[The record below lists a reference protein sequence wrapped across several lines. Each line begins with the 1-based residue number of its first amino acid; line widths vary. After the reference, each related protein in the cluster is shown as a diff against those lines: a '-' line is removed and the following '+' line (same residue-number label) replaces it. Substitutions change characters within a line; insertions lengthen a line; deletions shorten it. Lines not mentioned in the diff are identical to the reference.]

1 VTPQFEAGGDTGN
14 NEEGGSLIFVSD
26 ASAEAER
33 LTTALRGRG
42 YPVIDVPLGLLVSRV
57 SVQRPSLILCDADA
71 TSALETIQRVR
82 ETPGGNRI
90 DVLFLG
96 EPGRTV
102 DEHAGALQQEASGVF
117 VRPVDDFILLRKV
130 EALIGAPTGQR
141 NFMARTPA
149 ASRVP
154 VLVAATRRPYRY
166 DAGKGEAPSSPSAS
180 SPSAS
185 SPSASSP
192 LASPAA
198 GSSPV
203 SSPTGSAPLSSTPL
217 SAPASPWAS
226 PDPGSPN
233 TNPGTEPGARSTEL
247 APDSQPHSSRPSSPS
262 LHSVSPRAHELP
274 QAKLSP
280 ALESLLATAER
291 RVLSARNSSIPPSDR
306 DRDRERLSPEAEL
319 EAILPADVLDALDE
333 PLDFDD
339 DDDDADS
346 SIGTHNGD
354 ADPGSRSGTKTTGA
368 GAGTASGGNAGAQV
382 PSTDA
387 GPRIIHETLSPP
399 SGSEVPLS
407 NSPESQSSRA
417 TEPPVTP
424 PRHTSRLQTPLP
436 QRPSFEEPPASVVAG
451 SIAQVTA
458 HGPITDL
465 PPSIGPLS
473 DRAAALSTTPP
484 AARVLADDPNAESRA
499 RDEPPEVRREAPK
512 LDIPASLAAGDAVR
526 AFARVVR
533 ARYTGALAFEDSTG
547 IRRVVFRDGDFVTAA
562 SGADGESLVA
572 FLTQRGD
579 LPGDVAARI
588 GRKLPQFG
596 RHAGAALI
604 AQGHLRQ
611 DDLWPV
617 LRAHAEWLVARL
629 VSLASGAVGLEAD
642 VPVRLQAEPA
652 VFGGAT
658 GAEVLVEI
666 VRRAVSPEQAM
677 LRLGGPSTLL
687 QKGENPALLGEC
699 AIADAEAAIVR
710 AIGEEPVNEVLRRA
724 GHKDF
729 AAVLYVLV
737 ELSVLGRA
745 SGERRPPPDAREKR
759 AAPPDHLD
767 RAALRARISARKA
780 LSEEGD
786 YFALLGVPRSATS
799 YDIRRAYASLRD
811 EYDPARILTSDTVE
825 LRDDVELI
833 LEVLTEAFEI
843 LEDDLRRERYR
854 RALDASP

>member
-1 VTPQFEAGGDTGN
+1 VKPALESRYTLIVVTPHLEAGGDTGN
-14 NEEGGSLIFVSD
+14 HEEGGSLIFVSD

-57 SVQRPSLILCDADA
+57 AVQQPSLILCDADA
-71 TSALETIQRVR
+71 PGALETIQRVR
-82 ETPGGNRI
+82 EAPGGTRV

-102 DEHAGALQQEASGVF
+102 EQNAAALQQEASGVF
-117 VRPVDDFILLRKV
+117 VRPVDEFILLRKV
-130 EALIGAPTGQR
+130 EALIGAPTGR
-141 NFMARTPA
+141 HDFNLRSTPTNRA
-149 ASRVP
+149 P

-166 DAGKGEAPSSPSAS
+166 DAGKNEVPRETPSSPSSPSAS
-180 SPSAS
+180 APSN
-185 SPSASSP
+185 
-192 LASPAA
+192 PA
-198 GSSPV
+198 
-203 SSPTGSAPLSSTPL
+203 PTTS
-217 SAPASPWAS
+217 
-226 PDPGSPN
+226 
-233 TNPGTEPGARSTEL
+233 PGTEPGPANVRHSEI
-247 APDSQPHSSRPSSPS
+247 PESQPHSSRPSASSHLLP
-262 LHSVSPRAHELP
+262 PRPQELP

-291 RVLSARNSSIPPSDR
+291 RVLSVRNSSIPPSD
-306 DRDRERLSPEAEL
+306 RLSPEAEL

-339 DDDDADS
+339 DDDDDDS
-346 SIGTHNGD
+346 SIGTHNGE
-354 ADPGSRSGTKTTGA
+354 AEPGPRSATKTTS
-368 GAGTASGGNAGAQV
+368 AGTASGGSNLAPEV
-382 PSTDA
+382 VDSLP
-387 GPRIIHETLSPP
+387 LSPREKTAAP
-399 SGSEVPLS
+399 RNATELPPADV
-407 NSPESQSSRA
+407 PESQSSRA
-417 TEPPVTP
+417 TEPPATP
-424 PRHTSRLQTPLP
+424 PRHTTRMRNEGEARATLEAPALSRSSSSL
-436 QRPSFEEPPASVVAG
+436 AS
-451 SIAQVTA
+451 ITA

-465 PPSIGPLS
+465 PPS
-473 DRAAALSTTPP
+473 AAATPSESAASLSTVPPAARPAERPQPERSVAPVPTTPP
-484 AARVLADDPNAESRA
+484 ASAAPLTSPLTAPLSSALSSSQSGS
-499 RDEPPEVRREAPK
+499 EPRREAAK
-512 LDIPASLAAGDAVR
+512 LEIPASLGAGDAVR
-526 AFARVVR
+526 ALARVVR
-533 ARYTGALAFEDSTG
+533 TRYTGALAFEDATG
-547 IRRVVFRDGDFVTAA
+547 IRRVLFRDGDFVTAA

-579 LPGDVAARI
+579 LPAEVAARI

-617 LRAHAEWLVARL
+617 LRAHAEWLVGRIVL
-629 VSLASGAVGLEAD
+629 LNSGAVSVEGD

-666 VRRAVSPEQAM
+666 VRRVVSPEQA
-677 LRLGGPSTLL
+677 LQRLGGPSTVL
-687 QKGENPALLGEC
+687 QKGDNPTLLGEC

-710 AIGEEPVNEVLRRA
+710 SINEEPLAETLRRA
-724 GHKDF
+724 GNKDF
-729 AAVLYVLV
+729 AAVLYILV

-745 SGERRPPPDAREKR
+745 SGERRPAREPHEKLVSK
-759 AAPPDHLD
+759 PDRLD
-767 RAALRARISARKA
+767 HAALRARILSRKA

-786 YFALLGVPRSATS
+786 YFALLGVARSATS
-799 YDIRRAYASLRD
+799 YDIRRAYGQLKD
-811 EYDPARILTSDTVE
+811 EYDPSRILTHETVD

-833 LEVLTEAFEI
+833 LEVLAEAFEI

>member
-1 VTPQFEAGGDTGN
+1 MAHLEAGGDTGN

-130 EALIGAPTGQR
+130 EALIGAPSGRRDFNTR
-141 NFMARTPA
+141 VPA
-149 ASRVP
+149 ANRAP

-166 DAGKGEAPSSPSAS
+166 EAGKGDAQRESPSSPNAAS
-180 SPSAS
+180 SPNAS
-185 SPSASSP
+185 SSP
-192 LASPAA
+192 LASSSPAA
-198 GSSPV
+198 SAAAMGP
-203 SSPTGSAPLSSTPL
+203 SPT
-217 SAPASPWAS
+217 
-226 PDPGSPN
+226 
-233 TNPGTEPGARSTEL
+233 TNPGTEPGPLSGKSAEL
-247 APDSQPHSSRPSSPS
+247 VPESQPHSSRPSQPS
-262 LHSVSPRAHELP
+262 LHSVPPRSRELP
-274 QAKLSP
+274 QAQLSP

-291 RVLSARNSSIPPSDR
+291 RVRSARNSSVPPSD
-306 DRDRERLSPEAEL
+306 RLSPEAEL

-339 DDDDADS
+339 DDEDADS
-346 SIGTHNGD
+346 SIGTNNNPDGE
-354 ADPGSRSGTKTTGA
+354 PGSRSGTKTTGA
-368 GAGTASGGNAGAQV
+368 GTASGGSGHAHEGAE
-382 PSTDA
+382 PSLRGTREMLPAPGSDA
-387 GPRIIHETLSPP
+387 PP
-399 SGSEVPLS
+399 GS
-407 NSPESQSSRA
+407 SPESQSSRA

-424 PRHTSRLQTPLP
+424 PRLTSRMQSELP
-436 QRPSFEEPPASVVAG
+436 PRTKLEEPAQSRPANSL
-451 SIAQVTA
+451 SNTTA
-458 HGPITDL
+458 HGPITDY
-465 PPSIGPLS
+465 PPSVVPPLS
-473 DRAAALSTTPP
+473 DPSASMSTAPP
-484 AARVLADDPNAESRA
+484 AARSFP
-499 RDEPPEVRREAPK
+499 DEPVAPPPPRVPSAQ
-512 LDIPASLAAGDAVR
+512 LDIPASLAEGDAVR

-533 ARYTGALAFEDSTG
+533 ARYSGALAFEDTTG

-579 LPGDVAARI
+579 LPSDTAARI

-617 LRAHAEWLVARL
+617 LRAHAEWLVGRIVVL
-629 VSLASGAVGLEAD
+629 GSGAVSVEAD
-642 VPVRLQAEPA
+642 VPLRLQAEPA

-666 VRRAVSPEQAM
+666 VRRAVSADQAVR
-677 LRLGGPSTLL
+677 RLGGANTLL
-687 QKGENPALLGEC
+687 QKGESTALLGEC
-699 AIADAEAAIVR
+699 AIADSEAEVVR
-710 AIGEEPVNEVLRRA
+710 AVSDEPVSEVLRRV

-737 ELSVLGRA
+737 ELGVLARA
-745 SGERRPPPDAREKR
+745 SGEARAARENREKR
-759 AAPPDHLD
+759 PTKPDHLD
-767 RAALRARISARKA
+767 QAALRARVLARKA

-786 YFALLGVPRSATS
+786 YFALLGVARSATS
-799 YDIRRAYASLRD
+799 YDIRRAYASLRE
-811 EYDPARILTSDTVE
+811 EYDLGRILTRETVD

-833 LEVLTEAFEI
+833 LEVLAEAFEI
-843 LEDDLRRERYR
+843 LEDDLRRDRYR

>member
-1 VTPQFEAGGDTGN
+1 MKPPLESRYTLTVVTSNLEAGGDTGN

-57 SVQRPSLILCDADA
+57 AVQRPSLILCDADA
-71 TSALETIQRVR
+71 TGALETIQRVR

-102 DEHAGALQQEASGVF
+102 EQNAAALQQEASGVF
-117 VRPVDDFILLRKV
+117 VRPVDEFILLRKV
-130 EALIGAPTGQR
+130 EALIGAPSGRHDFNQR
-141 NFMARTPA
+141 NTA
-149 ASRVP
+149 ASRAP

-166 DAGKGEAPSSPSAS
+166 DAGKTDSPRDTPSSPSSPSAS
-180 SPSAS
+180 APVH
-185 SPSASSP
+185 
-192 LASPAA
+192 AA
-198 GSSPV
+198 AATS
-203 SSPTGSAPLSSTPL
+203 
-217 SAPASPWAS
+217 
-226 PDPGSPN
+226 
-233 TNPGTEPGARSTEL
+233 PGTEPGPPSVRASEA
-247 APDSQPHSSRPSSPS
+247 APDSQPYSSRPSASSHLLP
-262 LHSVSPRAHELP
+262 PRPAELP
-274 QAKLSP
+274 QSKLSP

-291 RVLSARNSSIPPSDR
+291 RVLSVRNSSLPPSD
-306 DRDRERLSPEAEL
+306 RLSPEAEL

-339 DDDDADS
+339 DDDDDDS
-346 SIGTHNGD
+346 SIGTHNGVE
-354 ADPGSRSGTKTTGA
+354 ADPAPRSTTKTTGA
-368 GAGTASGGNAGAQV
+368 GTATGGSNSAAEV
-382 PSTDA
+382 LDSS
-387 GPRIIHETLSPP
+387 PRSAREKTAAPHGSSDLPP
-399 SGSEVPLS
+399 SQT
-407 NSPESQSSRA
+407 PESQSSRA

-424 PRHTSRLQTPLP
+424 PRHTSRMRSESVAPA
-436 QRPSFEEPPASVVAG
+436 RPALEEPAVSRSPNSLG
-451 SIAQVTA
+451 GTTA
-458 HGPITDL
+458 HGPITDM
-465 PPSIGPLS
+465 PPSV
-473 DRAAALSTTPP
+473 AAAQSESQASVSTAPP
-484 AARVLADDPNAESRA
+484 APRSFADRRPPDFNAPP
-499 RDEPPEVRREAPK
+499 DPPERRREPPK
-512 LDIPASLAAGDAVR
+512 LDIPASLGAGDAVR
-526 AFARVVR
+526 AFARVVG
-533 ARYTGALAFEDSTG
+533 ARYTGALAFEDTTG
-547 IRRVVFRDGDFVTAA
+547 IRRVLFRDGDFVTAA

-579 LPGDVAARI
+579 LPAEVAARI

-617 LRAHAEWLVARL
+617 LRAHAEWLVGRIVL
-629 VSLASGAVGLEAD
+629 LSSGAVSVEGD

-666 VRRAVSPEQAM
+666 VRRAVSPEQA
-677 LRLGGPSTLL
+677 LQRLGGPNTVL
-687 QKGENPALLGEC
+687 QKGDNSSLLGEC
-699 AIADAEAAIVR
+699 AIADAEADIVR
-710 AIGEEPVNEVLRRA
+710 SLTEEPLAETLRRA

-745 SGERRPPPDAREKR
+745 SGERRPAREAQEKR
-759 AAPPDHLD
+759 AAKPDHLD
-767 RAALRARISARKA
+767 HAALRARILSRKA

-786 YFALLGVPRSATS
+786 YFALLGVARSATS
-799 YDIRRAYASLRD
+799 YDIRRAYGSLRD
-811 EYDPARILTSDTVE
+811 EYDPSRILTSETVD
-825 LRDDVELI
+825 LRGDVELI
-833 LEVLTEAFEI
+833 LEVLAEAFEI

>member
-1 VTPQFEAGGDTGN
+1 VTPHLEAGGDTGN

-57 SVQRPSLILCDADA
+57 TVQRPSLILCDADA
-71 TSALETIQRVR
+71 TAALETIQRVR

-102 DEHAGALQQEASGVF
+102 DENSAALQQQASGVF
-117 VRPVDDFILLRKV
+117 VRPVDEFILLRKV
-130 EALIGAPTGQR
+130 EALIGPPSGRSEFNARSGPTNR
-141 NFMARTPA
+141 A
-149 ASRVP
+149 P

-166 DAGKGEAPSSPSAS
+166 DAGKTDAPRDTPSSPTA
-180 SPSAS
+180 
-185 SPSASSP
+185 
-192 LASPAA
+192 
-198 GSSPV
+198 
-203 SSPTGSAPLSSTPL
+203 SAPGHANPS
-217 SAPASPWAS
+217 
-226 PDPGSPN
+226 
-233 TNPGTEPGARSTEL
+233 TNPGTEPGPTSTRSSEA
-247 APDSQPHSSRPSSPS
+247 APDSQPHSSRPSASSHLLP
-262 LHSVSPRAHELP
+262 PRTHELP
-274 QAKLSP
+274 QAKISP

-291 RVLSARNSSIPPSDR
+291 RVLSVRNSSLPPSD
-306 DRDRERLSPEAEL
+306 RLSPEAEL

-346 SIGTHNGD
+346 SIGTNNGE
-354 ADPGSRSGTKTTGA
+354 ADSGSRAGTKTTGA
-368 GAGTASGGNAGAQV
+368 GTASGGSLAAELVDSSPRNAREKTA
-382 PSTDA
+382 
-387 GPRIIHETLSPP
+387 
-399 SGSEVPLS
+399 VPLS
-407 NSPESQSSRA
+407 ARDQTPSENPESQSSRA

-424 PRHTSRLQTPLP
+424 PRHASRLVSEKSARAPL
-436 QRPSFEEPPASVVAG
+436 EEPALSRSSSALSG
-451 SIAQVTA
+451 ITA
-458 HGPITDL
+458 HGPITDF
-465 PPSIGPLS
+465 PPSL
-473 DRAAALSTTPP
+473 AASQASQSEAAGALSTVPP
-484 AARVLADDPNAESRA
+484 AARMDGDRPPPNFTIPPA
-499 RDEPPEVRREAPK
+499 PPELRRDPPK
-512 LDIPASLAAGDAVR
+512 LDIPASLGAGDAVR

-533 ARYTGALAFEDSTG
+533 ARYTGALAFEDTTG
-547 IRRVVFRDGDFVTAA
+547 IRRVLFRDGDFVTAA

-579 LPGDVAARI
+579 LPADVAARI

-617 LRAHAEWLVARL
+617 LRAHAEWLVGRIAL
-629 VSLASGAVGLEAD
+629 LEGGAVSVEGD

-666 VRRAVSPEQAM
+666 VRRAVSPAQA
-677 LRLGGPSTLL
+677 LERLGGPNIVL
-687 QKGENPALLGEC
+687 QKGDNPALLGEC
-699 AIADAEAAIVR
+699 AIADAEAEIVR
-710 AIGEEPVNEVLRRA
+710 SITDEPLAETLRRA
-724 GHKDF
+724 GQKDF

-737 ELSVLGRA
+737 ELSVLSQA
-745 SGERRPPPDAREKR
+745 SGERRAARQSQDKR
-759 AAPPDHLD
+759 ASKPDHLD
-767 RAALRARISARKA
+767 HAALRARILARKA

-799 YDIRRAYASLRD
+799 YDIRRAYGSLKD
-811 EYDPARILTSDTVE
+811 EYDPGRILTSDTVD

-833 LEVLTEAFEI
+833 LEVLAEAFEI

>member
-1 VTPQFEAGGDTGN
+1 MTPHLEAGGDTGN

-71 TSALETIQRVR
+71 TAALETIQRVR

-102 DEHAGALQQEASGVF
+102 EQNAAALQQEASGVF
-117 VRPVDDFILLRKV
+117 VRPVDEFILLRKV
-130 EALIGAPTGQR
+130 EALIGAPSGRPELNLRST
-141 NFMARTPA
+141 A
-149 ASRVP
+149 ANRAP

-166 DAGKGEAPSSPSAS
+166 DAGKTDSARDTPSSPSSSAPSSPSS
-180 SPSAS
+180 
-185 SPSASSP
+185 
-192 LASPAA
+192 
-198 GSSPV
+198 
-203 SSPTGSAPLSSTPL
+203 SAPIHPAPPSS
-217 SAPASPWAS
+217 
-226 PDPGSPN
+226 
-233 TNPGTEPGARSTEL
+233 PGTEPGPPSVRNSES
-247 APDSQPHSSRPSSPS
+247 APDSQPHSSRLSTSSHLLP
-262 LHSVSPRAHELP
+262 PRPAELP
-274 QAKLSP
+274 QSKLSP

-291 RVLSARNSSIPPSDR
+291 RVLSVRNSSIPPSDR
-306 DRDRERLSPEAEL
+306 LSPEAEL
-319 EAILPADVLDALDE
+319 EAVLPADVLDALDE

-339 DDDDADS
+339 DDDEDDS
-346 SIGTHNGD
+346 SIGTHNGAD
-354 ADPGSRSGTKTTGA
+354 ADPPPRSVTKTTGA
-368 GAGTASGGNAGAQV
+368 GTATGGSNLAPEAAESL
-382 PSTDA
+382 PHSTREKTAAPHD
-387 GPRIIHETLSPP
+387 
-399 SGSEVPLS
+399 GSELPPPDG
-407 NSPESQSSRA
+407 PESQSSRA

-424 PRHTSRLQTPLP
+424 PRHTTRMRSEAERAAL
-436 QRPSFEEPPASVVAG
+436 EEPVFSRSPNSLAG
-451 SIAQVTA
+451 TTA
-458 HGPITDL
+458 HGPITDM
-465 PPSIGPLS
+465 PPSM
-473 DRAAALSTTPP
+473 AAAHAEAQASLSTVPP
-484 AARVLADDPNAESRA
+484 AARPAVERA
-499 RDEPPEVRREAPK
+499 LPDVSARPAPPELRREPPK
-512 LDIPASLAAGDAVR
+512 LDIPASLGAGDAVR
-526 AFARVVR
+526 AFARVVG
-533 ARYTGALAFEDSTG
+533 ARYTGALAFEDQTG
-547 IRRVVFRDGDFVTAA
+547 IRRVLFRDGDFVTAA

-579 LPGDVAARI
+579 LPAEVAARI

-617 LRAHAEWLVARL
+617 LRAHAEWLVGRIVL
-629 VSLASGAVGLEAD
+629 LSSGAVSVEAD

-666 VRRAVSPEQAM
+666 VRRAVSPEQAVQ
-677 LRLGGPSTLL
+677 RLGGPNTVL
-687 QKGENPALLGEC
+687 QKGDNPTLLGEC
-699 AIADAEAAIVR
+699 AITDAEAEVVR
-710 AIGEEPVNEVLRRA
+710 SIIEEPLTETLRRA

-745 SGERRPPPDAREKR
+745 SGERRVPRETHEKR
-759 AAPPDHLD
+759 AAKPDHLD
-767 RAALRARISARKA
+767 HAALRARILSRRA

-786 YFALLGVPRSATS
+786 YFALLGVGRSATS
-799 YDIRRAYASLRD
+799 YDIRRAYSSLKD
-811 EYDPARILTSDTVE
+811 EYDPSRILTSETVD
-825 LRDDVELI
+825 LREDVELI
-833 LEVLTEAFEI
+833 LEVLAEAFEI

>member
-1 VTPQFEAGGDTGN
+1 MTPHLEAGGDTGN
-14 NEEGGSLIFVSD
+14 NEESGTLIFVSD

-33 LTTALRGRG
+33 LTTALRTRG

-71 TSALETIQRVR
+71 TAALDTIHRVR

-102 DEHAGALQQEASGVF
+102 DEQAGALQQEASGVF
-117 VRPVDDFILLRKV
+117 VRPVDEFILLRKV
-130 EALIGAPTGQR
+130 EALIGAPSGRMDFNT
-141 NFMARTPA
+141 RTPA
-149 ASRVP
+149 ANRAP

-166 DAGKGEAPSSPSAS
+166 EAGKADVPREAP
-180 SPSAS
+180 
-185 SPSASSP
+185 
-192 LASPAA
+192 
-198 GSSPV
+198 
-203 SSPTGSAPLSSTPL
+203 SSPTGSAPSHSSPYT
-217 SAPASPWAS
+217 SSGT
-226 PDPGSPN
+226 DPGTPS
-233 TNPGTEPGARSTEL
+233 ARRAEREL
-247 APDSQPHSSRPSSPS
+247 ESQPHSSRPAAAP
-262 LHSVSPRAHELP
+262 HSMPPRTQELLP
-274 QAKLSP
+274 QARLSP

-291 RVLSARNSSIPPSDR
+291 RVLSVRNSSVPPSD
-306 DRDRERLSPEAEL
+306 RLSPEAEL

-333 PLDFDD
+333 PLEYDD

-346 SIGTHNGD
+346 AVGTNNGSD

-368 GAGTASGGNAGAQV
+368 GAGTSGGV
-382 PSTDA
+382 PSMGRAEQA
-387 GPRIIHETLSPP
+387 GVPVNAREKTASPP
-399 SGSEVPLS
+399 SEIPPSDEPDS
-407 NSPESQSSRA
+407 ISARA

-424 PRHTSRLQTPLP
+424 PRHAPRLQSEVPRSSMLDEP
-436 QRPSFEEPPASVVAG
+436 APSRPTNTYGGA
-451 SIAQVTA
+451 TA
-458 HGPITDL
+458 HGASGPSSTTNL
-465 PPSIGPLS
+465 PPSVAPPS
-473 DRAAALSTTPP
+473 DSAAVMSTTPP
-484 AARVLADDPNAESRA
+484 RA
-499 RDEPPEVRREAPK
+499 RGEEQPESVAEKAPPSLSRDLPK
-512 LDIPASLAAGDAVR
+512 LEIPAPVGVGDAVR

-533 ARYTGALAFEDSTG
+533 ARYTGALAFEDATG

-617 LRAHAEWLVARL
+617 LRAHAEWLVGRIVL
-629 VSLASGAVGLEAD
+629 MTSGAVGLEAD
-642 VPVRLQAEPA
+642 VPVRMQAEPA

-666 VRRAVSPEQAM
+666 VRRAVSSEEAL
-677 LRLGGPSTLL
+677 LRLGGPGTAL
-687 QKGENPALLGEC
+687 QKGQNPALLGEC
-699 AIADAEAAIVR
+699 AIADSEAELVR
-710 AIGEEPVNEVLRRA
+710 SISDETVSDILRRV

-729 AAVLYVLV
+729 ASVLYVLV
-737 ELSVLGRA
+737 ELSVLALA
-745 SGERRPPPDAREKR
+745 SRERRAPREAKPKSSGKPDYL
-759 AAPPDHLD
+759 DH
-767 RAALRARISARKA
+767 AALRARILARKA

-786 YFALLGVPRSATS
+786 YFALLGVSRSATS
-799 YDIRRAYASLRD
+799 YDIRRAYTALKD
-811 EYDPARILTSDTVE
+811 EYDPSRLLTSETVD
-825 LRDDVELI
+825 LRDEVELI
-833 LEVLTEAFEI
+833 LEVLAEAFEI
-843 LEDDLRRERYR
+843 LEDDLRRDRYR

>member
-1 VTPQFEAGGDTGN
+1 MTPQLEADGDTGN
-14 NEEGGSLIFVSD
+14 NEESGTLIFVSD

-33 LTTALRGRG
+33 LTTALRARG

-71 TSALETIQRVR
+71 TAALDTIHRVR

-102 DEHAGALQQEASGVF
+102 DEQAGALQQQASGVF
-117 VRPVDDFILLRKV
+117 VRPVDEFILLRKV
-130 EALIGAPTGQR
+130 EALIGAPSGRMDFNT
-141 NFMARTPA
+141 RTPA
-149 ASRVP
+149 ASRAP

-166 DAGKGEAPSSPSAS
+166 DAGKADVPREAP
-180 SPSAS
+180 
-185 SPSASSP
+185 
-192 LASPAA
+192 
-198 GSSPV
+198 
-203 SSPTGSAPLSSTPL
+203 SSPTGSAPSHSSPNPSTGT
-217 SAPASPWAS
+217 
-226 PDPGSPN
+226 DPGTPS
-233 TNPGTEPGARSTEL
+233 ARRAEKEL
-247 APDSQPHSSRPSSPS
+247 ESQPHSSRPAAAP
-262 LHSVSPRAHELP
+262 HSMPPRTQELLP
-274 QAKLSP
+274 QARLSP

-291 RVLSARNSSIPPSDR
+291 RVLSARNSSVPPSD
-306 DRDRERLSPEAEL
+306 RLSPEAEL

-333 PLDFDD
+333 PLEYDD
-339 DDDDADS
+339 DDDSAV
-346 SIGTHNGD
+346 GTNNGSD

-368 GAGTASGGNAGAQV
+368 GAGTAGGV
-382 PSTDA
+382 PSMGRVEQA
-387 GPRIIHETLSPP
+387 GVPLNPRDKTASPASEIPP
-399 SGSEVPLS
+399 SQDPDSVSGRV
-407 NSPESQSSRA
+407 

-424 PRHTSRLQTPLP
+424 PRHAPRLQSEVPRRSMLDEP
-436 QRPSFEEPPASVVAG
+436 APSRPTNSYGGA
-451 SIAQVTA
+451 TA
-458 HGPITDL
+458 HGASGPSSTTDL
-465 PPSIGPLS
+465 PPSVVPPS
-473 DRAAALSTTPP
+473 DSSAVMPTTPP
-484 AARVLADDPNAESRA
+484 RA
-499 RDEPPEVRREAPK
+499 RGDEQPESVAERAPTSLNRDLPK
-512 LDIPASLAAGDAVR
+512 LEIPASVGVGDAVR

-533 ARYTGALAFEDSTG
+533 ARYTGALAFEDATG

-617 LRAHAEWLVARL
+617 LRAHAEWLVGRIVL
-629 VSLASGAVGLEAD
+629 MQSGAVGLEAD
-642 VPVRLQAEPA
+642 VPVRMQAEPA

-666 VRRAVSPEQAM
+666 VRRAVSPEEAL
-677 LRLGGPSTLL
+677 LRLGGPPTAL
-687 QKGENPALLGEC
+687 QRGQNPALLSEC
-699 AIADAEAAIVR
+699 AIADTEAELVR
-710 AIGEEPVNEVLRRA
+710 SISDETVSDILRRV

-737 ELSVLGRA
+737 ELSVLAVA
-745 SGERRPPPDAREKR
+745 SGERRTAREARPKSSGK
-759 AAPPDHLD
+759 PDYLD
-767 RAALRARISARKA
+767 HAALRARILARKA

-786 YFALLGVPRSATS
+786 YFALLGVARSATS
-799 YDIRRAYASLRD
+799 YDIRRAYTTLKD
-811 EYDPARILTSDTVE
+811 EYDPSRILTSETVD
-825 LRDDVELI
+825 LRDEVELI
-833 LEVLTEAFEI
+833 LEVLAEAFEI
-843 LEDDLRRERYR
+843 LEDDLRRDRYR

>member
-1 VTPQFEAGGDTGN
+1 MKPALENRYTLTVVTPHLEAGGDTGN

-71 TSALETIQRVR
+71 TAALETIQRVR

-102 DEHAGALQQEASGVF
+102 EQNAAALQQEASGVF
-117 VRPVDDFILLRKV
+117 VRPVDEFILLRKV
-130 EALIGAPTGQR
+130 EALIGAPSGRHDFNVRST
-141 NFMARTPA
+141 A
-149 ASRVP
+149 ANRAP

-166 DAGKGEAPSSPSAS
+166 DGGKTDSTRDTPSSPSS
-180 SPSAS
+180 SAS
-185 SPSASSP
+185 S
-192 LASPAA
+192 ASPAPIQPPHP
-198 GSSPV
+198 SS
-203 SSPTGSAPLSSTPL
+203 
-217 SAPASPWAS
+217 
-226 PDPGSPN
+226 
-233 TNPGTEPGARSTEL
+233 PGTEPGPPSVRSSESV
-247 APDSQPHSSRPSSPS
+247 PDSQPHSSRPSTTSHLLP
-262 LHSVSPRAHELP
+262 PRPAELP
-274 QAKLSP
+274 QSKLSP

-291 RVLSARNSSIPPSDR
+291 RVLSARNSSVPPSD
-306 DRDRERLSPEAEL
+306 RLSPEAEL

-339 DDDDADS
+339 DDDDDDS
-346 SIGTHNGD
+346 SIGTHNGAD
-354 ADPGSRSGTKTTGA
+354 ADAAPRSVTKTTGA
-368 GAGTASGGNAGAQV
+368 GTFTGGSNSGPEILESLPHSAREKTATPHGG
-382 PSTDA
+382 SD
-387 GPRIIHETLSPP
+387 LPP
-399 SGSEVPLS
+399 SV
-407 NSPESQSSRA
+407 NPESQSSRA

-424 PRHTSRLQTPLP
+424 PRHTTRMRSEGELSARAARDEPLLSRA
-436 QRPSFEEPPASVVAG
+436 PSSFAG
-451 SIAQVTA
+451 ITA
-458 HGPITDL
+458 HGPITDM
-465 PPSIGPLS
+465 PPSMGTGYS
-473 DRAAALSTTPP
+473 DAQGSLSTVPP
-484 AARVLADDPNAESRA
+484 AARPMGDRPPDVTA
-499 RDEPPEVRREAPK
+499 RPASPEIRREAPK
-512 LDIPASLAAGDAVR
+512 LDIPASLGEGDAVR
-526 AFARVVR
+526 AFARVVG
-533 ARYTGALAFEDSTG
+533 ARYTGALAFEDTTG
-547 IRRVVFRDGDFVTAA
+547 IRRVLFRDGDFVTAA

-579 LPGDVAARI
+579 LPAEVAARV

-617 LRAHAEWLVARL
+617 LRAHAEWLIGRIVL
-629 VSLASGAVGLEAD
+629 LHSGAVSVEGD

-666 VRRAVSPEQAM
+666 VRRAVSPEQAVQ
-677 LRLGGPSTLL
+677 RLGGPNTVL
-687 QKGENPALLGEC
+687 QKGDNKALLGEC
-699 AIADAEAAIVR
+699 AIADVEAEIVR
-710 AIGEEPVNEVLRRA
+710 SITEEPLAETLRRA
-724 GHKDF
+724 GNKDF
-729 AAVLYVLV
+729 AAVVYVLV
-737 ELSVLGRA
+737 ELSVLARA
-745 SGERRPPPDAREKR
+745 SGERRPPREGQEKR
-759 AAPPDHLD
+759 ATKADHLD
-767 RAALRARISARKA
+767 HAALRARILSRKA

-786 YFALLGVPRSATS
+786 YFALLGVARSATS

-811 EYDPARILTSDTVE
+811 EYDPSRILTSETVD

-833 LEVLTEAFEI
+833 LEVLAEAFEI

-854 RALDASP
+854 RALDANP

>member
-1 VTPQFEAGGDTGN
+1 VKPPVESRYTLTVVTPHLEAGGDTGN

-71 TSALETIQRVR
+71 PVALETIQRVR
-82 ETPGGNRI
+82 EAPGGGRI
-90 DVLFLG
+90 DVIFLG

-102 DEHAGALQQEASGVF
+102 EQNAGALQQEASGVF

-130 EALIGAPTGQR
+130 EALIGAPA
-141 NFMARTPA
+141 ARHDFNLRSTPTNRA
-149 ASRVP
+149 P

-166 DAGKGEAPSSPSAS
+166 DAGKTDAPRDLPSSPSSPSAS
-180 SPSAS
+180 
-185 SPSASSP
+185 
-192 LASPAA
+192 
-198 GSSPV
+198 
-203 SSPTGSAPLSSTPL
+203 APYHA
-217 SAPASPWAS
+217 APATS
-226 PDPGSPN
+226 
-233 TNPGTEPGARSTEL
+233 PGTEPGPTSARNSE
-247 APDSQPHSSRPSSPS
+247 APDSQPHSSRPSASSHLLP
-262 LHSVSPRAHELP
+262 PRPAELP

-291 RVLSARNSSIPPSDR
+291 RVLSVRNSSIPPSD
-306 DRDRERLSPEAEL
+306 RLSPEAEL

-339 DDDDADS
+339 DDDDDDS

-354 ADPGSRSGTKTTGA
+354 AEPGPRSVTKTT
-368 GAGTASGGNAGAQV
+368 GAGTASGGNNAAPESVEPSQHSAREKTAA
-382 PSTDA
+382 PRESTD
-387 GPRIIHETLSPP
+387 LPP
-399 SGSEVPLS
+399 AE
-407 NSPESQSSRA
+407 SPESQSSRS
-417 TEPPVTP
+417 TEPPATP
-424 PRHTSRLQTPLP
+424 PRHTSRMRSEGEQSA
-436 QRPSFEEPPASVVAG
+436 RGGFDEPALSRASASLAG
-451 SIAQVTA
+451 ITA
-458 HGPITDL
+458 HGPITDM
-465 PPSIGPLS
+465 PPSM
-473 DRAAALSTTPP
+473 AAAHSESPASLSTVPP
-484 AARVLADDPNAESRA
+484 AARSVGDRSPPDFGPPPSPPSPPAAAS
-499 RDEPPEVRREAPK
+499 PPELRREAPK
-512 LDIPASLAAGDAVR
+512 LDIPASLGTGDAVR

-547 IRRVVFRDGDFVTAA
+547 IRRVLFRDGDFVTAA

-579 LPGDVAARI
+579 LPAEVAARV

-617 LRAHAEWLVARL
+617 LRAHAEWLVGRIVL
-629 VSLASGAVGLEAD
+629 LNSGAVSVEGD

-666 VRRAVSPEQAM
+666 VRRAVSPEQA
-677 LRLGGPSTLL
+677 LQRLGGASTVL
-687 QKGENPALLGEC
+687 QKGDNPALLGEC
-699 AIADAEAAIVR
+699 AITDAEAAIVR
-710 AIGEEPVNEVLRRA
+710 SINEEPLAETLRRA

-729 AAVLYVLV
+729 AAVLYILV
-737 ELSVLGRA
+737 ELSVLARA
-745 SGERRPPPDAREKR
+745 SGERRAPREAQEKR
-759 AAPPDHLD
+759 SARPDHLD
-767 RAALRARISARKA
+767 HAALRARILSRKA

-786 YFALLGVPRSATS
+786 YFALLGVSRSATS
-799 YDIRRAYASLRD
+799 YDIRRAYGSLKD
-811 EYDPARILTSDTVE
+811 EYDPSRILTSETVD

-833 LEVLTEAFEI
+833 LEVLAEAFEI

>member
-1 VTPQFEAGGDTGN
+1 MTPQFEAGGDTGN

-71 TSALETIQRVR
+71 SGALETIQRVR

-141 NFMARTPA
+141 QFSARTPA
-149 ASRVP
+149 ASRAP

-166 DAGKGEAPSSPSAS
+166 DAGKGDAPSSPSA
-180 SPSAS
+180 
-185 SPSASSP
+185 
-192 LASPAA
+192 ASPAA
-198 GSSPV
+198 SAPSSALASSTAGSSPI
-203 SSPTGSAPLSSTPL
+203 SSPTGSAPMSSSPM
-217 SAPASPWAS
+217 SAPSSPWTS
-226 PDPGSPN
+226 SEHGFPN
-233 TNPGTEPGARSTEL
+233 TSPGTEPGPVGARRTEL
-247 APDSQPHSSRPSSPS
+247 PPDSQPHSSRPSSPS
-262 LHSVSPRAHELP
+262 PHSVSPRAHELP
-274 QAKLSP
+274 QARLSP

-291 RVLSARNSSIPPSDR
+291 RVLSVRNSSIPPSDR
-306 DRDRERLSPEAEL
+306 DRDRLSPEAEL

-354 ADPGSRSGTKTTGA
+354 GDQGSRSGTKTTGA
-368 GAGTASGGNAGAQV
+368 GAGTASGGTAGAQV
-382 PSTDA
+382 PGTDG
-387 GPRIIHETLSPP
+387 GPRILHETLAPP
-399 SGSEVPLS
+399 SGGEVPLS
-407 NSPESQSSRA
+407 NTPESQSSRA
-417 TEPPVTP
+417 TEPPATP
-424 PRHTSRLQTPLP
+424 PRHTSRLQTPVP
-436 QRPSFEEPPASVVAG
+436 YRPTFDEPPASVAANSV
-451 SIAQVTA
+451 AQVTA

-473 DRAAALSTTPP
+473 DRAAAMSTTPP
-484 AARVLADDPNAESRA
+484 AARGLADDPSAQARA
-499 RDEPPEVRREAPK
+499 RAEPPEARREPPK
-512 LDIPASLAAGDAVR
+512 LDIPASLGAGDSVR

-579 LPGDVAARI
+579 LPNDVSARI

-642 VPVRLQAEPA
+642 VPIRLQAEPA

-677 LRLGGPSTLL
+677 LRLGGPNAVL

-699 AIADAEAAIVR
+699 AISDA
-710 AIGEEPVNEVLRRA
+710 
-724 GHKDF
+724 
-729 AAVLYVLV
+729 
-737 ELSVLGRA
+737 
-745 SGERRPPPDAREKR
+745 
-759 AAPPDHLD
+759 
-767 RAALRARISARKA
+767 
-780 LSEEGD
+780 
-786 YFALLGVPRSATS
+786 
-799 YDIRRAYASLRD
+799 
-811 EYDPARILTSDTVE
+811 
-825 LRDDVELI
+825 
-833 LEVLTEAFEI
+833 
-843 LEDDLRRERYR
+843 
-854 RALDASP
+854 

>member
-1 VTPQFEAGGDTGN
+1 MTPHLEAGGDTGN
-14 NEEGGSLIFVSD
+14 NEEGGTLIFVSD

-33 LTTALRGRG
+33 LTTALRARG

-71 TSALETIQRVR
+71 TAALETIQRVR

-117 VRPVDDFILLRKV
+117 VRPVDEFILMRKV
-130 EALIGAPTGQR
+130 EALIGAPSGR
-141 NFMARTPA
+141 PEVSARLAPVNRA
-149 ASRVP
+149 P

-166 DAGKGEAPSSPSAS
+166 EGTKTESPREAPSSPGAS
-180 SPSAS
+180 SPSHSAPNTS
-185 SPSASSP
+185 PGSDPGPPSARR
-192 LASPAA
+192 
-198 GSSPV
+198 V
-203 SSPTGSAPLSSTPL
+203 
-217 SAPASPWAS
+217 
-226 PDPGSPN
+226 DK
-233 TNPGTEPGARSTEL
+233 EL
-247 APDSQPHSSRPSSPS
+247 ESHPHSSRPAAAS
-262 LHSVSPRAHELP
+262 HSMPPRTQELLP
-274 QAKLSP
+274 QARLSP

-291 RVLSARNSSIPPSDR
+291 RVLSVRNSSVPPSD
-306 DRDRERLSPEAEL
+306 RLSPEAEL

-339 DDDDADS
+339 EDDDADS
-346 SIGTHNGD
+346 AAGTNNGSD
-354 ADPGSRSGTKTTGA
+354 GDPGSRSGTKTTGA
-368 GAGTASGGNAGAQV
+368 GAATSAGVPHASRAEPEAAPSDASAGDAKEKTAA
-382 PSTDA
+382 
-387 GPRIIHETLSPP
+387 P
-399 SGSEVPLS
+399 SGSQVPYS
-407 NSPESQSSRA
+407 ETPDSVSSRA

-424 PRHTSRLQTPLP
+424 PRHGARMQSEAP
-436 QRPSFEEPPASVVAG
+436 QRAPLATLEDPVPSRPTYSGATS
-451 SIAQVTA
+451 
-458 HGPITDL
+458 HGPTTDL
-465 PPSIGPLS
+465 PLSVVPPSDPVAVMSTAPPGTRTFAENAKLPVI
-473 DRAAALSTTPP
+473 ALPE
-484 AARVLADDPNAESRA
+484 R
-499 RDEPPEVRREAPK
+499 EPPKVE
-512 LDIPASLAAGDAVR
+512 IPPSLGAGDAVR

-533 ARYTGALAFEDSTG
+533 ARYTGALAFEDATG
-547 IRRVVFRDGDFVTAA
+547 IRRVLFRDGDFVTAA

-617 LRAHAEWLVARL
+617 LRAHAEWLVGRIVL
-629 VSLASGAVGLEAD
+629 MQSGGVGLEEN

-666 VRRAVSPEQAM
+666 VRRAVSPEEALQ
-677 LRLGGPSTLL
+677 RLGGPTTVL

-699 AIADAEAAIVR
+699 AIPDAEAEVVR
-710 AIGEEPVNEVLRRA
+710 SINEEGVSDAVRRA

-737 ELSVLGRA
+737 ELSVLGLL
-745 SGERRPPPDAREKR
+745 SGEKRVAR
-759 AAPPDHLD
+759 AAQLNAAKPDHLD
-767 RAALRARISARKA
+767 HAALRARILARKA

-786 YFALLGVPRSATS
+786 YFALLGVARSATS
-799 YDIRRAYASLRD
+799 YDIRRAYGSLKD
-811 EYDPARILTSDTVE
+811 EYDPSRIITRETLD
-825 LRDDVELI
+825 LREDVELI

-843 LEDDLRRERYR
+843 LEDDVRRERYR
-854 RALDASP
+854 RALDANP

>member
-1 VTPQFEAGGDTGN
+1 VNRPLESRYTLTVVTPHLEAGGDTGN

-71 TSALETIQRVR
+71 TAALETIQRVR

-96 EPGRTV
+96 EPGRAV
-102 DEHAGALQQEASGVF
+102 EQNAGALQQEASGVF

-130 EALIGAPTGQR
+130 EALIGAPSGRHDFNLRSTSANR
-141 NFMARTPA
+141 A
-149 ASRVP
+149 P

-166 DAGKGEAPSSPSAS
+166 DAGKTDGPRETPSSPS
-180 SPSAS
+180 SPS
-185 SPSASSP
+185 
-192 LASPAA
+192 
-198 GSSPV
+198 V
-203 SSPTGSAPLSSTPL
+203 
-217 SAPASPWAS
+217 SAPANAPPPTS
-226 PDPGSPN
+226 
-233 TNPGTEPGARSTEL
+233 PGTEPGPASVRSPEGP
-247 APDSQPHSSRPSSPS
+247 PDSQPHSSRPSTSSHLLP
-262 LHSVSPRAHELP
+262 PRPAELP

-291 RVLSARNSSIPPSDR
+291 RVLSVRNSSIPPSD
-306 DRDRERLSPEAEL
+306 RLSPEAEL
-319 EAILPADVLDALDE
+319 EAILPSDVLDALDE

-339 DDDDADS
+339 DDDDDEDS
-346 SIGTHNGD
+346 SIGTHNGVD
-354 ADPGSRSGTKTTGA
+354 ADPAPRSTTKTTGA
-368 GAGTASGGNAGAQV
+368 GTATGGSNASPDV
-382 PSTDA
+382 LESS
-387 GPRIIHETLSPP
+387 PRSAREKTATPHGGSDLPP
-399 SGSEVPLS
+399 SQ
-407 NSPESQSSRA
+407 SPESQSSRA
-417 TEPPVTP
+417 TEPPATP
-424 PRHTSRLQTPLP
+424 PRHTSRMRRES
-436 QRPSFEEPPASVVAG
+436 QRPARPPVEAPALSRSPHSLVG
-451 SIAQVTA
+451 STA
-458 HGPITDL
+458 HSSTPTEI
-465 PPSIGPLS
+465 PPSLAGAHS
-473 DRAAALSTTPP
+473 DAAAALSTVPP
-484 AARVLADDPNAESRA
+484 APRPFADRSPADLSAPLSPPESR
-499 RDEPPEVRREAPK
+499 RELPK
-512 LDIPASLAAGDAVR
+512 LDIPASLGSGDAVR
-526 AFARVVR
+526 AFARVVG

-547 IRRVVFRDGDFVTAA
+547 IRRVLFRDGDFVTAA

-579 LPGDVAARI
+579 LPAEVAARI

-617 LRAHAEWLVARL
+617 LRAHAEWLVGRIVL
-629 VSLASGAVGLEAD
+629 LEGGAVSIESD

-666 VRRAVSPEQAM
+666 VRRAVSPEQA
-677 LRLGGPSTLL
+677 LQRLGGPNTVL
-687 QKGENPALLGEC
+687 QKGDNPALLGEC
-699 AIADAEAAIVR
+699 AITDAEADVVR
-710 AIGEEPVNEVLRRA
+710 SISEEPLALILRRA
-724 GHKDF
+724 GNKDF

-745 SGERRPPPDAREKR
+745 SDERRTPREKQENR
-759 AAPPDHLD
+759 PATPDHLD
-767 RAALRARISARKA
+767 HAALRARILARKA

-811 EYDPARILTSDTVE
+811 EYDPSRILTSHTVD
-825 LRDDVELI
+825 LRDDVDLV
-833 LEVLTEAFEI
+833 LEVLAEAFEI

>member
-1 VTPQFEAGGDTGN
+1 VKPPLESRYTLAVVTPHLEAGGDTGN

-96 EPGRTV
+96 EPGRSV
-102 DEHAGALQQEASGVF
+102 EENAGALQQQASGVF

-130 EALIGAPTGQR
+130 EALIGLPTGR
-141 NFMARTPA
+141 HEFNARSSPTNRA
-149 ASRVP
+149 P

-166 DAGKGEAPSSPSAS
+166 DAGKTDAPREAPSSPSAS
-180 SPSAS
+180 APVHA
-185 SPSASSP
+185 P
-192 LASPAA
+192 PA
-198 GSSPV
+198 
-203 SSPTGSAPLSSTPL
+203 
-217 SAPASPWAS
+217 
-226 PDPGSPN
+226 
-233 TNPGTEPGARSTEL
+233 TNPGTEPGPSSVRNSEAT
-247 APDSQPHSSRPSSPS
+247 PDSQPHSSRPSTSTHLLP
-262 LHSVSPRAHELP
+262 PRTQELP
-274 QAKLSP
+274 QTKLSP

-291 RVLSARNSSIPPSDR
+291 RVLSVRNSSMPPSD
-306 DRDRERLSPEAEL
+306 RLSPEAEL

-346 SIGTHNGD
+346 SIGTHNGPE
-354 ADPGSRSGTKTTGA
+354 AESSSRSGTKTTGA
-368 GAGTASGGNAGAQV
+368 GTASGGNNAALEPG
-382 PSTDA
+382 DA
-387 GPRIIHETLSPP
+387 GPRSAGEKTAAPP
-399 SGSEVPLS
+399 SGTDQPASDPA
-407 NSPESQSSRA
+407 SQSSRT

-424 PRHTSRLQTPLP
+424 PRHTSRRLTEQPSRLPL
-436 QRPSFEEPPASVVAG
+436 EEPAPARASSLSG
-451 SIAQVTA
+451 ITA

-465 PPSIGPLS
+465 PPSLAASHSEAAGGPAPLPFARPFA
-473 DRAAALSTTPP
+473 DRPP
-484 AARVLADDPNAESRA
+484 PDFGA
-499 RDEPPEVRREAPK
+499 PPGHPELRRESPK
-512 LDIPASLAAGDAVR
+512 LDIPASLGTGDAVR

-533 ARYTGALAFEDSTG
+533 ARYTGALAFEDTTG
-547 IRRVVFRDGDFVTAA
+547 IRRVLFRDGDFVTAA

-579 LPGDVAARI
+579 LPADVAARV

-617 LRAHAEWLVARL
+617 LRAHAEWLVGRIVL
-629 VSLASGAVGLEAD
+629 LESGAVSVEGD

-666 VRRAVSPEQAM
+666 VRRAVSPAQA
-677 LRLGGPSTLL
+677 LQRLGGANTVL
-687 QKGENPALLGEC
+687 QKGDNPALLGEC
-699 AIADAEAAIVR
+699 AIADAEAEIVR
-710 AIGEEPVNEVLRRA
+710 AISEEPLSETLRRA

-737 ELSVLGRA
+737 ELSVLSQA
-745 SGERRPPPDAREKR
+745 SGERRQPREPQEKR
-759 AAPPDHLD
+759 SVRPDHLD
-767 RAALRARISARKA
+767 HAALRARILARKA

-786 YFALLGVPRSATS
+786 YFALLGVARSATS
-799 YDIRRAYASLRD
+799 YDIRRAYGSLRD
-811 EYDPARILTSDTVE
+811 EYDPSRILTSETVD

-833 LEVLTEAFEI
+833 LEVLAEAFEI

>member
-1 VTPQFEAGGDTGN
+1 VKPALESRYTRAVVTPHLEAGGDTGN

-33 LTTALRGRG
+33 LTMALRGRG

-71 TSALETIQRVR
+71 PAALDTIQRVR
-82 ETPGGNRI
+82 EAPGGSRI
-90 DVLFLG
+90 DVIFLG

-102 DEHAGALQQEASGVF
+102 EQSAGALQQEASGVF

-130 EALIGAPTGQR
+130 EALIGAPA
-141 NFMARTPA
+141 ARQDFNLRSTPTNRA
-149 ASRVP
+149 P

-166 DAGKGEAPSSPSAS
+166 DAGKADAPRETPSSPSSPSAS
-180 SPSAS
+180 APSH
-185 SPSASSP
+185 
-192 LASPAA
+192 
-198 GSSPV
+198 
-203 SSPTGSAPLSSTPL
+203 
-217 SAPASPWAS
+217 SAPATS
-226 PDPGSPN
+226 
-233 TNPGTEPGARSTEL
+233 PGTEPGPASVRHSE
-247 APDSQPHSSRPSSPS
+247 APDSQPHSSRPSASSHLLP
-262 LHSVSPRAHELP
+262 PRPAELP
-274 QAKLSP
+274 QSKLSP

-291 RVLSARNSSIPPSDR
+291 RVLSVRNSSIPPSD
-306 DRDRERLSPEAEL
+306 RLSPEAEL

-339 DDDDADS
+339 DDDDDDS
-346 SIGTHNGD
+346 SIGTHNGVD
-354 ADPGSRSGTKTTGA
+354 AEAGPRSATKTT
-368 GAGTASGGNAGAQV
+368 GAGTASGGNQAAPEIV
-382 PSTDA
+382 DPSPHSSREKTAAPRSNTD
-387 GPRIIHETLSPP
+387 LPP
-399 SGSEVPLS
+399 AE
-407 NSPESQSSRA
+407 SPESQSSRA

-424 PRHTSRLQTPLP
+424 PRHTSRMRSEGEQSARAPL
-436 QRPSFEEPPASVVAG
+436 EEPALSRAANSLAG
-451 SIAQVTA
+451 ITA

-465 PPSIGPLS
+465 PPSM
-473 DRAAALSTTPP
+473 AAAHSESPASLSTVPP
-484 AARVLADDPNAESRA
+484 AARPAVESRVTDFSAPAISA
-499 RDEPPEVRREAPK
+499 RSPSTPELRREAPK
-512 LDIPASLAAGDAVR
+512 LDVPASLGAGDAVR

-547 IRRVVFRDGDFVTAA
+547 IRRVLFRDGDFVTAA

-579 LPGDVAARI
+579 LPAEVAARV

-617 LRAHAEWLVARL
+617 LRAHAEWLVGRIVL
-629 VSLASGAVGLEAD
+629 LSNGAVSVEGD

-666 VRRAVSPEQAM
+666 VRRAVSPEQAVQ
-677 LRLGGPSTLL
+677 RLGGPNTVL
-687 QKGENPALLGEC
+687 QKGDNPALLGEC
-699 AIADAEAAIVR
+699 AISDAEAAIVR
-710 AIGEEPVNEVLRRA
+710 AINEEPLSETLRRA

-729 AAVLYVLV
+729 AAVLYILV
-737 ELSVLGRA
+737 ELSVLARA
-745 SGERRPPPDAREKR
+745 SGERRPPREAQEKR
-759 AAPPDHLD
+759 AARPDHLD
-767 RAALRARISARKA
+767 HAALRARILARKA

-786 YFALLGVPRSATS
+786 YFALLGVARSATS
-799 YDIRRAYASLRD
+799 YDIRRAYGSLKD
-811 EYDPARILTSDTVE
+811 EYDPTRILTSETVD

-833 LEVLTEAFEI
+833 LEVLAEAFEI

>member
-1 VTPQFEAGGDTGN
+1 MGPVRASGREINSAIGGVKPPLESRYTLTVVTPHLEAGGDTGN

-33 LTTALRGRG
+33 LTTSLRGRG

-71 TSALETIQRVR
+71 PGALETIQRVR
-82 ETPGGNRI
+82 EAPGGSRV

-96 EPGRTV
+96 EPGRAV
-102 DEHAGALQQEASGVF
+102 EQNAGALQQEASGVF
-117 VRPVDDFILLRKV
+117 IRPVDDFILLRKV
-130 EALIGAPTGQR
+130 EALIGVPTNRHDFNLRG
-141 NFMARTPA
+141 TPA
-149 ASRVP
+149 NRAP

-166 DAGKGEAPSSPSAS
+166 DAGKTEAPRDPPSSP
-180 SPSAS
+180 
-185 SPSASSP
+185 SSP
-192 LASPAA
+192 LAS
-198 GSSPV
+198 
-203 SSPTGSAPLSSTPL
+203 SPTHVPP
-217 SAPASPWAS
+217 P
-226 PDPGSPN
+226 
-233 TNPGTEPGARSTEL
+233 TNPGTEPGPPSVSHSEV
-247 APDSQPHSSRPSSPS
+247 PDSQPHASRPSTSGHLLP
-262 LHSVSPRAHELP
+262 PRSQELP

-291 RVLSARNSSIPPSDR
+291 RVLSVRNSSIPPSD
-306 DRDRERLSPEAEL
+306 RLSPEAEL

-339 DDDDADS
+339 DDDDDS
-346 SIGTHNGD
+346 SIGTHNGVEGE
-354 ADPGSRSGTKTTGA
+354 ASPRSATKTTGA
-368 GAGTASGGNAGAQV
+368 GTATGGSNVAAEMV
-382 PSTDA
+382 EPSPRSAREKTAPPRGHTD
-387 GPRIIHETLSPP
+387 LPP
-399 SGSEVPLS
+399 SE
-407 NSPESQSSRA
+407 SPESQSSRA
-417 TEPPVTP
+417 TEPPATP
-424 PRHTSRLQTPLP
+424 PRHTSRMRGEGEAARAAL
-436 QRPSFEEPPASVVAG
+436 EEPALSRPANSLAG
-451 SIAQVTA
+451 ITA
-458 HGPITDL
+458 HGPITDM
-465 PPSIGPLS
+465 PPSIGGSSAESPPSLS
-473 DRAAALSTTPP
+473 TVPPAARPARDRVRPERSGATTPP
-484 AARVLADDPNAESRA
+484 APAAPAAPAST
-499 RDEPPEVRREAPK
+499 PELRREAPK
-512 LDIPASLAAGDAVR
+512 LEIPPSLGTGDTVR

-533 ARYTGALAFEDSTG
+533 ARYTGALAFEDATG
-547 IRRVVFRDGDFVTAA
+547 IRRVLFRDGDFVTAA

-579 LPGDVAARI
+579 LPAEVAARV

-617 LRAHAEWLVARL
+617 LRAHAEWLIGRIVL
-629 VSLASGAVGLEAD
+629 LDSGAVSVEGD

-666 VRRAVSPEQAM
+666 VRRAVSPEQAVE
-677 LRLGGPSTLL
+677 RLGGPNITL
-687 QKGENPALLGEC
+687 QKGDNPALLGEC
-699 AIADAEAAIVR
+699 AISDAEATIVR
-710 AIGEEPVNEVLRRA
+710 SISEEPLAETLRRA

-729 AAVLYVLV
+729 AAVLYVRV

-745 SGERRPPPDAREKR
+745 SGERRAPREAQGKR
-759 AAPPDHLD
+759 ATKPDHLD
-767 RAALRARISARKA
+767 HAALRARILSRKA

-786 YFALLGVPRSATS
+786 YFALLGVSRNATS
-799 YDIRRAYASLRD
+799 YDIRRAYGSLKD
-811 EYDPARILTSDTVE
+811 EFDPARILTNETVD

-833 LEVLTEAFEI
+833 LEVLAEAFEI

>member
-1 VTPQFEAGGDTGN
+1 VKPALESRYTVAVVTPHLEAGGDTGN

-33 LTTALRGRG
+33 LTTALRARG

-71 TSALETIQRVR
+71 PAALETIQRVR
-82 ETPGGNRI
+82 EAPGGNRV
-90 DVLFLG
+90 DVIFLG

-102 DEHAGALQQEASGVF
+102 EQNASALQQEASGVF

-130 EALIGAPTGQR
+130 EALIGAPTGR
-141 NFMARTPA
+141 NDFNLRSTPTNRA
-149 ASRVP
+149 P

-166 DAGKGEAPSSPSAS
+166 DAGKPDASKELPSSPSSPSAS
-180 SPSAS
+180 APSHA
-185 SPSASSP
+185 
-192 LASPAA
+192 
-198 GSSPV
+198 
-203 SSPTGSAPLSSTPL
+203 
-217 SAPASPWAS
+217 APA
-226 PDPGSPN
+226 
-233 TNPGTEPGARSTEL
+233 TNPGTEPGPSGVHNSEI
-247 APDSQPHSSRPSSPS
+247 PESQPHSSRPSTSGHLLP
-262 LHSVSPRAHELP
+262 PRPQELP

-291 RVLSARNSSIPPSDR
+291 RVLSVRNSSIPPSD
-306 DRDRERLSPEAEL
+306 RLSPEAEL

-339 DDDDADS
+339 DDDDDDS

-354 ADPGSRSGTKTTGA
+354 AEPGPRSATKTTGA
-368 GAGTASGGNAGAQV
+368 GTAAGGGNVAPEIV
-382 PSTDA
+382 EPSPRSGREKTAAPRTGTD
-387 GPRIIHETLSPP
+387 LPP
-399 SGSEVPLS
+399 SEG
-407 NSPESQSSRA
+407 PESQSSRA
-417 TEPPVTP
+417 TEPPATP
-424 PRHTSRLQTPLP
+424 PRHTSRM
-436 QRPSFEEPPASVVAG
+436 RSEAEPSPPMPDEPALSRAG
-451 SIAQVTA
+451 SSLANTTA
-458 HGPITDL
+458 HGPITDM
-465 PPSIGPLS
+465 PPSLG
-473 DRAAALSTTPP
+473 AASESVASLSTVPP
-484 AARVLADDPNAESRA
+484 APRVERA
-499 RDEPPEVRREAPK
+499 PERSVAPASVTSMPTVPPVSAAPPTPSEHRREAPK
-512 LDIPASLAAGDAVR
+512 LEIPASLGAGDAVR

-547 IRRVVFRDGDFVTAA
+547 IRRVLFRDGDFVTAA
-562 SGADGESLVA
+562 SGAEGESLVA

-579 LPGDVAARI
+579 LPAEVAARV

-617 LRAHAEWLVARL
+617 LRAHAEWLVGRIVL
-629 VSLASGAVGLEAD
+629 LDSGAVSMEGD

-666 VRRAVSPEQAM
+666 VRRAVSTEQA
-677 LRLGGPSTLL
+677 LQRLGGPNTVL
-687 QKGENPALLGEC
+687 QKGDNPALLGEC
-699 AIADAEAAIVR
+699 AIADAEATIVR
-710 AIGEEPVNEVLRRA
+710 SINEEPLAETLRRA
-724 GHKDF
+724 GNKDF
-729 AAVLYVLV
+729 AAVLYILV

-745 SGERRPPPDAREKR
+745 SGERRAPREAQEKR
-759 AAPPDHLD
+759 SARPDHLD
-767 RAALRARISARKA
+767 HAALRARILSRKA

-786 YFALLGVPRSATS
+786 YFALLGVSRSATS
-799 YDIRRAYASLRD
+799 YDIRRAYGSLKD
-811 EYDPARILTSDTVE
+811 EYDPARILTNETVD

-833 LEVLTEAFEI
+833 LEVLAEAFEI